1 MSSSEHQI
9 VVTSIS
15 RLSDGL
21 PLVAGSEPS
30 NPNEETRTCK
40 QQMKKVLAAIGK
52 ANRDPEVCVALG
64 PMYVLYLIENNVVFA
79 GLFVKSYSQQFAASY
94 LGELRK
100 EFFQKYDKKA
110 VANASVAFALM
121 DFEKFIEKSKRA
133 FEQTKTN
140 RNLAQVEIFVHL
152 GAFFP
157 FLF

>member
-1 MSSSEHQI
+1 MSSEHQI
-9 VVTSIS
+9 IVTSIV

-30 NPNEETRTCK
+30 NATEDVRAGK
-40 QQMKKVLAAIGK
+40 LQMKKVLDALGK
-52 ANRDPEVCVALG
+52 QGAREPEVCVALG
-64 PMYVLYLIENNVVFA
+64 SLYVLYIIQDNVVFT
-79 GLFVKSYSQQFAASY
+79 GLFVKAYSQQYAASY

-100 EFFQKYDKKA
+100 EFFQKYDKKV

-140 RNLAQVEIFVHL
+140 RNLSQVQGTLSDIHKVS
-152 GAFFP
+152 
-157 FLF
+157 